1 MTAAELGLITGAGTL
16 AVAVLTWIVTTRNAE
31 RSFTANEEQAW
42 AARLQ
47 AEIAYLSGQLAQC
60 RAEGGGLRQQLE
72 IAWSEIR
79 SLREQLATALRN
91 RGEPQIE
98 E

>member
-16 AVAVLTWIVTTRNAE
+16 AVAVLTWIVTTRNQE

-47 AEIAYLSGQLAQC
+47 AEIAYLSAELAKC
-60 RAEGGGLRQQLE
+60 REEATRLRQQLAE
-72 IAWSEIR
+72 AWRGIR
-79 SLREQLATALRN
+79 
-91 RGEPQIE
+91 RGEPRIE